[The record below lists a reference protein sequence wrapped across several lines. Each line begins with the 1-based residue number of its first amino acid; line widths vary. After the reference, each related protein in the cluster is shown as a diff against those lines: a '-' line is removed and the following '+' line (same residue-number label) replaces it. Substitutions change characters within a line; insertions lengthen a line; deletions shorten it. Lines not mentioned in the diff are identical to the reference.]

1 MSLNISLLCILW
13 RVRYANFNSVYY
25 AWLSRGEF
33 AWLQVTVQFITE
45 MVIYGFQLQLIF
57 CWQTHCEKTYLFYSF
72 TRCIVHKLLQQMYL
86 KRAYQIDRIEYPRS
100 KRADVAGRWNK
111 RSRISIKRLAL
122 TVKTDRSF
130 VWTDGSSV
138 WTDSFFV
145 RTDCNLFITDGLYRS
160 NVCKTISN
168 GLKNRFNAYIY
179 RLNGY

>member
-1 MSLNISLLCILW
+1 MSLNKSLLCITLLW
-13 RVRYANFNSVYY
+13 RVRYVNFNSVYY

-33 AWLQVTVQFITE
+33 AWLQVTVQFVTE

-57 CWQTHCEKTYLFYSF
+57 CQWIYVN
-72 TRCIVHKLLQQMYL
+72 I
-86 KRAYQIDRIEYPRS
+86 YQLIDRIEYPRS

-122 TVKTDRSF
+122 TVKTDSSF

-145 RTDCNLFITDGLYRS
+145 RTDCNLFITDSLYRS